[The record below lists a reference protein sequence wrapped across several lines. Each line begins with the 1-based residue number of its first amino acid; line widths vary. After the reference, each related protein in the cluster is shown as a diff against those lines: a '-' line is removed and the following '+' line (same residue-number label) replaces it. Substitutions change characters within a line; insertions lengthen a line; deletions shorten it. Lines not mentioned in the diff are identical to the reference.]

1 MLDFEVLIVVAAIGV
16 AVSYGF
22 PFWSAVA
29 QRAPIFDIGHV
40 DCRFLV
46 LVCRWCWIALRL

>member
-46 LVCRWCWIALRL
+46 LVCRWCWIASRL